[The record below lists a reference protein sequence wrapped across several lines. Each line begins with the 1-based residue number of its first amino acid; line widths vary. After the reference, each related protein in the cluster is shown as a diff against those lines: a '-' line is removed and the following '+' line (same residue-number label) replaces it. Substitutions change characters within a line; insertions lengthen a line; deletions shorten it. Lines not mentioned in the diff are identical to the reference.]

1 MSRCR
6 FWARNCSR
14 WRRRL
19 RLVSAGPAHFDGR
32 GVVSPRTPATTGRQS
47 VYRAATESSP
57 DAVTPRDLSQ
67 LFRPVSRPS
76 IAEEIFALLQMRNAG
91 RWAATYLR
99 TPTPCGVMR
108 LAPGAPYE
116 PGLTVTLPRRSPDF
130 RCGRQFHCGC
140 NAFRPINVADEL
152 CSLVVLRCP
161 FSAFP
166 GHSINEKPARRG
178 RPGRCPCWP
187 AETSVRAG
195 KRTLRESHHV
205 LGALDASAIAVSHPF
220 PRESNV
226 PQRRCSAGIWHV
238 RWNTRR
244 CRELSLAVI
253 HDFTSDV

>member
-1 MSRCR
+1 MRSRLVTFPSCFDPSPGPPSPR
-6 FWARNCSR
+6 RYSHCCKCAMREGGPRPTCG
-14 WRRRL
+14 RRL
-19 RLVSAGPAHFDGR
+19 RAG
-32 GVVSPRTPATTGRQS
+32 
-47 VYRAATESSP
+47 
-57 DAVTPRDLSQ
+57 
-67 LFRPVSRPS
+67 
-76 IAEEIFALLQMRNAG
+76 
-91 RWAATYLR
+91 W
-99 TPTPCGVMR
+99 MR

-130 RCGRQFHCGC
+130 RRGRQFHCGY